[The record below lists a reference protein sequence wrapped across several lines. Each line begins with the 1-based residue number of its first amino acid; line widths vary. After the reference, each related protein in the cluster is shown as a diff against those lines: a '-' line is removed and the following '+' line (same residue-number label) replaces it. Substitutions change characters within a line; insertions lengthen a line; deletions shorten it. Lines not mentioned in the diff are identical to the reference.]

1 MGSEATM
8 RTGCRVALVAL
19 LAATAGAAAQVSP
32 PQPPQPPQAQPSA
45 AAPTQRGPVSSALNY
60 VPGIGD
66 MMNIL
71 VQPRHAKLGLAARER
86 NWDLAAYALKEL
98 DQALQTVAKVQPK
111 YKNFTVSEAIESM
124 TGEAMRNLD
133 DAVRARNMK
142 QFTEAYGE
150 LTDGCNSCHTALN
163 LPFIVIK
170 PPEASS
176 FPNQEFKAP

>member
-1 MGSEATM
+1 MGTTM
-8 RTGCRVALVAL
+8 RTGPRIAIAVV
-19 LAATAGAAAQVSP
+19 LAATAGAAAQVA
-32 PQPPQPPQAQPSA
+32 PPQPPQAQQT
-45 AAPTQRGPVSSALNY
+45 APQQRGPASSALNY
-60 VPGIGD
+60 VPGVGD
-66 MMNIL
+66 MMNLL

-98 DQALQTVAKVQPK
+98 DQAFSTVAKVQPK
-111 YKNFTVSEAIESM
+111 YKNFTMSEAIESM

-176 FPNQEFKAP
+176 FPNQVFTAP